1 MKDSYKRCINFGRL
15 LNKLNFN
22 RKNNYIH
29 NNQTFDKN
37 SSFRK
42 DCSSLNIIKP
52 EIEYVTKLDFFIPN
66 TPDLKRRKKLNSSVE
81 NRIYENK
88 LENRRKELENKIFK
102 IKEDLKPLNDDL
114 TKIISEIDNLKLD
127 YEILQN
133 NKTCS
138 IIEKTI
144 KKNLMINT
152 IISPRANMNSI
163 NYLPFLL
170 KRNNNID
177 KKSKIDSILSQH
189 KKNMRSKKNY
199 TLMKATQLKE
209 QKKEIVNKIKS
220 YETDLKIFREEKNKI
235 KYELLSHYNTILHE
249 GKDIRKDGLSWIIQA
264 IWNLKCKVLPSYL
277 PIFLDEESIKFLF
290 NFANKK
296 NKLNDLIKLVQK
308 LSKKIN
314 EDKNN
319 INKNNKNNKNNEYI
333 LKKTNTIDPGIYYR
347 NTHENFFE
355 ENKVNNKW
363 AFSTLMH
370 KINLNNNNI
379 NINSNFNN
387 NIDTDRIIKK
397 GNDIDIDNNKENDMN
412 SKNSINNSNNNNKIR
427 NSFSFNKMV
436 YKTCSNIPNFNYKE
450 KEKEKI
456 ELYNDKNIIEKNIH
470 ILKKEIKN
478 LIENELQRLNQ
489 CFDKEGYENKYN
501 IDKNKFICTVIG
513 ENNIKDEINKNISNR
528 KNFLNILKKIK
539 ITNINE

>member
-1 MKDSYKRCINFGRL
+1 MKDSYKRGINFGIL

-22 RKNNYIH
+22 RKNHIH

-66 TPDLKRRKKLNSSVE
+66 TPNLNSRKKSNSSVE

-88 LENRRKELENKIFK
+88 LENRRKELESKIFK
-102 IKEDLKPLNDDL
+102 IKEDLKPLNDEL

-127 YEILQN
+127 YEILHN

-152 IISPRANMNSI
+152 IISPRDNM

-170 KRNNNID
+170 KRNNLD
-177 KKSKIDSILSQH
+177 KKNKIDSILSQH
-189 KKNMRSKKNY
+189 KKKMRSKKNY

-235 KYELLSHYNTILHE
+235 KNELLSHYNTILHQ

-277 PIFLDEESIKFLF
+277 PMFLDEESISFLF
-290 NFANKK
+290 NFAKKK
-296 NKLNDLIKLVQK
+296 NKLNDLVKLAQK

-314 EDKNN
+314 EDKN
-319 INKNNKNNKNNEYI
+319 KNKNNEYL
-333 LKKTNTIDPGIYYR
+333 LKKTNTIDADIYYR
-347 NTHENFFE
+347 NTNENFFE
-355 ENKVNNKW
+355 ENKENNKW

-370 KINLNNNNI
+370 KFNLHNNI
-379 NINSNFNN
+379 NNINTNEKLT
-387 NIDTDRIIKK
+387 NIDTDRTIKK
-397 GNDIDIDNNKENDMN
+397 ANGIDIDNNKENDMKSLN
-412 SKNSINNSNNNNKIR
+412 SKNSNNNSNNNNKIR

-436 YKTCSNIPNFNYKE
+436 FKTCSNLPNFNN
-450 KEKEKI
+450 KEKI

-470 ILKKEIKN
+470 VLKKEIKD

-489 CFDKEGYENKYN
+489 CFDKEGYESKYN
-501 IDKNKFICTVIG
+501 IDKNKFINTVIG
-513 ENNIKDEINKNISNR
+513 ENNIKDEINKQISNR

-539 ITNINE
+539 IANTDE

>member
-1 MKDSYKRCINFGRL
+1 MKDSYRQGINFGRL

-22 RKNNYIH
+22 KKKNNR

-52 EIEYVTKLDFFIPN
+52 EIEYVTKLDFFVPN
-66 TPDLKRRKKLNSSVE
+66 TPNINSSKKSNSSVE
-81 NRIYENK
+81 NRIFENK
-88 LENRRKELENKIFK
+88 LENRRKELENKIYK

-127 YEILQN
+127 YEILHN

-152 IISPRANMNSI
+152 IISPRDNM

-170 KRNNNID
+170 KRNNLD
-177 KKSKIDSILSQH
+177 KKYKIDSILSQH

-209 QKKEIVNKIKS
+209 QKKEIVNKIKL

-235 KYELLSHYNTILHE
+235 KNELLSHYHTILHE

-277 PIFLDEESIKFLF
+277 PIFLDEESISFLF

-296 NKLNDLIKLVQK
+296 NKLNDLVKLGQK

-314 EDKNN
+314 EDKN
-319 INKNNKNNKNNEYI
+319 KNKNNEYL
-333 LKKTNTIDPGIYYR
+333 LKKTNTIEPCIYYR
-347 NTHENFFE
+347 NTQQNFFE
-355 ENKVNNKW
+355 ENKVNDKW
-363 AFSTLMH
+363 AFSTLAN
-370 KINLNNNNI
+370 KINLNNNI
-379 NINSNFNN
+379 NINNINN
-387 NIDTDRIIKK
+387 TKEKLINIDTERIIKK
-397 GNDIDIDNNKENDMN
+397 GKDIDIDNNKENDINSLN
-412 SKNSINNSNNNNKIR
+412 SKNSNNNSYSNNKIR
-427 NSFSFNKMV
+427 TSFSFNKMV
-436 YKTCSNIPNFNYKE
+436 FKTCSNIPNFNG
-450 KEKEKI
+450 KEKI
-456 ELYNDKNIIEKNIH
+456 KLFNDKNIIEKNIH
-470 ILKKEIKN
+470 MLKKDIKN
-478 LIENELQRLNQ
+478 LIEKELQRLNQ
-489 CFDKEGYENKYN
+489 CFDKEEYENKYN
-501 IDKNKFICTVIG
+501 IDKNKIIYTVIG
-513 ENNIKDEINKNISNR
+513 ENNIKDEINKQISDR
-528 KNFLNILKKIK
+528 KNYLNILKKIK
-539 ITNINE
+539 ITNIDE

>member
-1 MKDSYKRCINFGRL
+1 
-15 LNKLNFN
+15 
-22 RKNNYIH
+22 
-29 NNQTFDKN
+29 
-37 SSFRK
+37 
-42 DCSSLNIIKP
+42 
-52 EIEYVTKLDFFIPN
+52 
-66 TPDLKRRKKLNSSVE
+66 
-81 NRIYENK
+81 
-88 LENRRKELENKIFK
+88 
-102 IKEDLKPLNDDL
+102 
-114 TKIISEIDNLKLD
+114 
-127 YEILQN
+127 
-133 NKTCS
+133 
-138 IIEKTI
+138 
-144 KKNLMINT
+144 MINT
-152 IISPRANMNSI
+152 IISPRDNM

-170 KRNNNID
+170 KRNNRDN
-177 KKSKIDSILSQH
+177 KNKIDSILSQH

-220 YETDLKIFREEKNKI
+220 YETDLKMFREEKNKI
-235 KYELLSHYNTILHE
+235 KNELLSHYNTILHE

-277 PIFLDEESIKFLF
+277 PIFLDEESISFLF

-296 NKLNDLIKLVQK
+296 NKLNDLVKLAQK

-314 EDKNN
+314 EDKN
-319 INKNNKNNKNNEYI
+319 KNKNNEY
-333 LKKTNTIDPGIYYR
+333 LYKKTNTIDPGIYYR
-347 NTHENFFE
+347 NTLENCFE
-355 ENKVNNKW
+355 ENKENNKW

-370 KINLNNNNI
+370 KFNLNNNNI
-379 NINSNFNN
+379 NNSI

-397 GNDIDIDNNKENDMN
+397 GNDIDIDNNKENDMTSLN
-412 SKNSINNSNNNNKIR
+412 SKNSNNNSNINNKIR

-436 YKTCSNIPNFNYKE
+436 FKTCSNIPNFNN

-470 ILKKEIKN
+470 ILKRDIKN

-501 IDKNKFICTVIG
+501 IDKNKFINTVIG
-513 ENNIKDEINKNISNR
+513 ENNIKDEINKQISNR

-539 ITNINE
+539 ITNIDE

>member
-170 KRNNNID
+170 KRNNNNID

-235 KYELLSHYNTILHE
+235 KNELLSHYNTILHE

-370 KINLNNNNI
+370 KINLNNN
-379 NINSNFNN
+379 INSNFNN
-387 NIDTDRIIKK
+387 NTDTDRIIKK
-397 GNDIDIDNNKENDMN
+397 GNDINIDNNKENDMN

-436 YKTCSNIPNFNYKE
+436 YKTCSNITNFNYKE

-456 ELYNDKNIIEKNIH
+456 ELYND
-470 ILKKEIKN
+470 
-478 LIENELQRLNQ
+478 
-489 CFDKEGYENKYN
+489 
-501 IDKNKFICTVIG
+501 
-513 ENNIKDEINKNISNR
+513 KNISNR

-539 ITNINE
+539 ITNIDE

>member
-1 MKDSYKRCINFGRL
+1 
-15 LNKLNFN
+15 
-22 RKNNYIH
+22 
-29 NNQTFDKN
+29 
-37 SSFRK
+37 
-42 DCSSLNIIKP
+42 
-52 EIEYVTKLDFFIPN
+52 
-66 TPDLKRRKKLNSSVE
+66 
-81 NRIYENK
+81 
-88 LENRRKELENKIFK
+88 
-102 IKEDLKPLNDDL
+102 
-114 TKIISEIDNLKLD
+114 
-127 YEILQN
+127 
-133 NKTCS
+133 
-138 IIEKTI
+138 
-144 KKNLMINT
+144 MINT
-152 IISPRANMNSI
+152 IISPRDNM

-170 KRNNNID
+170 KRNNRDN
-177 KKSKIDSILSQH
+177 KNQIDSILSQH

-220 YETDLKIFREEKNKI
+220 YETDLKMFREEKNKI
-235 KYELLSHYNTILHE
+235 KNELLSHYNTILHE

-277 PIFLDEESIKFLF
+277 PIFLDEESISFLF

-296 NKLNDLIKLVQK
+296 NKLNDLVKLAQK

-314 EDKNN
+314 EDKN
-319 INKNNKNNKNNEYI
+319 KNKNNEY
-333 LKKTNTIDPGIYYR
+333 LYKKTNTIDPGIYYR
-347 NTHENFFE
+347 NTLENCFE
-355 ENKVNNKW
+355 ENKENNKW

-370 KINLNNNNI
+370 KFNLNNNNI
-379 NINSNFNN
+379 NNSI

-397 GNDIDIDNNKENDMN
+397 GNDIDIDNNKENDMTSLN
-412 SKNSINNSNNNNKIR
+412 SKNSNNNSNINNKIR

-436 YKTCSNIPNFNYKE
+436 FKTCSNIPNFNN

-470 ILKKEIKN
+470 ILKRDIKN

-501 IDKNKFICTVIG
+501 IDKNKFINTVIG
-513 ENNIKDEINKNISNR
+513 ENNIKDEINKQISNR

-539 ITNINE
+539 ITNIDE